1 MLGGEE
7 AMNFLH
13 LWYFWPVVIS
23 RKKVEQNTAG
33 FFLYFAWH
41 DEITLALL
49 EVGHVLENEII

>member
-1 MLGGEE
+1 
-7 AMNFLH
+7 MNFLH

-33 FFLYFAWH
+33 FFFLYFAWH